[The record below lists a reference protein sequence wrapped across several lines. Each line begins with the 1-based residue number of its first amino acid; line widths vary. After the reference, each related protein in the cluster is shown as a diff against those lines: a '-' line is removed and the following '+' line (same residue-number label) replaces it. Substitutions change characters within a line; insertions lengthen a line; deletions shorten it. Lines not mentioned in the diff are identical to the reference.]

1 MAEIKK
7 LSAEKA
13 LEKIRSSDQEAS
25 KDQRRDD
32 KMDALNEE
40 IKRMKAQRMRLDRK
54 RD

>member
-7 LSAEKA
+7 LSPEKA
-13 LEKIRSSDQEAS
+13 PEKIRSSDQEQS
-25 KDQRRDD
+25 TGQRRDD